1 MTHLNK
7 LNLIKFDITDYL
19 KDENTLLAYWQQS
32 LDSDDEAM
40 FNAALDNIM
49 RTRKGLEISDNN

>member
-19 KDENTLLAYWQQS
+19 KDENTLLTYWQQS

>member
-40 FNAALDNIM
+40 FNATLDNIM
-49 RTRKGLEISDNN
+49 RTRKGLEMSDNN

>member
-49 RTRKGLEISDNN
+49 RIRKGLEMSDNN